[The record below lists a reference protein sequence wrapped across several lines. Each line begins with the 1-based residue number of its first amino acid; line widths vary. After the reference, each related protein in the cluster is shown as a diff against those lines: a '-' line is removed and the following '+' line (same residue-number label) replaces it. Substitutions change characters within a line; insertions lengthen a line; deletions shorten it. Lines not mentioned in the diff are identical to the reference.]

1 MKLVPNMFLVNVS
14 DVARAQRFY
23 ESLFEIE
30 AAFQVPTF
38 AAYPI
43 ADGIMLALQADW
55 TPAPAGTRPNS
66 ELVMNETASTEEI
79 DTLFN
84 EWVGKGAR
92 EVDAPHQM
100 PFGYTFVLADPDG
113 NLLRVAP
120 DDE

>member
-1 MKLVPNMFLVNVS
+1 MKLVPNMFLINVS

-30 AAFQVPTF
+30 AAFEVPAF

-55 TPAPAGTRPNS
+55 TPARVGIRPNS
-66 ELVMNETASTEEI
+66 ELVMNVTASTEEM
-79 DTLFN
+79 DSLFKD
-84 EWVGKGAR
+84 WIGKGAL

-100 PFGYTFVLADPDG
+100 PFGYTFVVADPDG
-113 NLLRVAP
+113 NLIRVAP
-120 DDE
+120 EDE